1 MLTIGCHLSTSK
13 GFEAMGRTALSIG
26 ADTFAFFTRNP
37 RGGTVRELDPDD
49 VAALRGILDE
59 HAFGPLVAHAPY
71 TYNPCSAKERARE
84 FALEAMA
91 EDLERMEA
99 LPGNLY
105 NFHPGAHV
113 GQGPDAGIEMIV
125 DVLTRVMFE
134 GQRTT
139 VLLETMAGKGTEVGR
154 SFEELAA
161 IIDGVARTAPAL
173 ADNLGVCLDTCHV
186 SDAGYDLIGD
196 LDGVLAEFDRLRD
209 TERMRAEAAE
219 VLRRDLAGTCVETF
233 AAAME
238 GPVQPLL
245 RFPVLAPDTAAA
257 DRLIREVCAAGYY
270 TTAWYRPELF
280 PGVLDPGAYRV
291 PTDRSGLST
300 SDDITARVAPLPTDH
315 TPTEMAEIARIARAV
330 CSGER

>member
-113 GQGPDAGIEMIV
+113 GQGPEAGIEMIV

-196 LDGVLAEFDRLRD
+196 LDGVLAEFDRVVGLSRLRAVHVNDSKNPCGARKDRHARIGEGYLGSAELGGGEEVFARIVSHPALRD
-209 TERMRAEAAE
+209 
-219 VLRRDLAGTCVETF
+219 LPFILETPNELPGY
-233 AAAME
+233 ARE
-238 GPVQPLL
+238 IELL
-245 RFPVLAPDTAAA
+245 HSLQT
-257 DRLIREVCAAGYY
+257 
-270 TTAWYRPELF
+270 
-280 PGVLDPGAYRV
+280 GA
-291 PTDRSGLST
+291 
-300 SDDITARVAPLPTDH
+300 
-315 TPTEMAEIARIARAV
+315 
-330 CSGER
+330 

>member
-196 LDGVLAEFDRLRD
+196 LDGVLAEFDRVVGLSRLRAVHVNDSKNPCGARKDRHARIGEGYLGSAELGGGGEVFARIVSHPALRD
-209 TERMRAEAAE
+209 
-219 VLRRDLAGTCVETF
+219 LPFILETPNELPGY
-233 AAAME
+233 ARE
-238 GPVQPLL
+238 IELL
-245 RFPVLAPDTAAA
+245 RSLQT
-257 DRLIREVCAAGYY
+257 
-270 TTAWYRPELF
+270 
-280 PGVLDPGAYRV
+280 GA
-291 PTDRSGLST
+291 
-300 SDDITARVAPLPTDH
+300 
-315 TPTEMAEIARIARAV
+315 
-330 CSGER
+330 